1 MKPTKMIVDL
11 NSNNSLL
18 DFKWKL
24 VEEVPLLTP
33 LEAMI
38 AAQMSI
44 TILIIG
50 SLVQVIIKFLNTV
63 ALFTSV
69 TYNVIS
75 QIM

>member
-1 MKPTKMIVDL
+1 MMEEF
-11 NSNNSLL
+11 NSSKSLLL

-33 LEAMI
+33 LEARI

-50 SLVQVIIKFLNTV
+50 SLVQVIQNVLNTV
-63 ALFTSV
+63 APLNGITD
-69 TYNVIS
+69 NVIH
-75 QIM
+75 QVM

>member
-1 MKPTKMIVDL
+1 MIEEF
-11 NSNNSLL
+11 NSSKSLLL

-24 VEEVPLLTP
+24 VEEVPLLNP
-33 LEAMI
+33 LEARI

-50 SLVQVIIKFLNTV
+50 SLVQVIIHFLDTV
-63 ALFTSV
+63 ALFTSI

>member
-1 MKPTKMIVDL
+1 MIEDF
-11 NSNNSLL
+11 NSSKSLLL

-24 VEEVPLLTP
+24 VEEVPLLNP
-33 LEAMI
+33 LEARI

-50 SLVQVIIKFLNTV
+50 SLVQVIIHFFDTV
-63 ALFTSV
+63 ALFTSI

>member
-1 MKPTKMIVDL
+1 MMEEF
-11 NSNNSLL
+11 NSSKSLLL

-33 LEAMI
+33 LEARI

-50 SLVQVIIKFLNTV
+50 SLVQVIQNILNTV
-63 ALFTSV
+63 APLNGITD
-69 TYNVIS
+69 YVIH
-75 QIM
+75 QVM